1 MSSVAFPHSNCRA
14 EVAVKTV
21 KRLITGSTGPN
32 GTIDTDEFAA
42 AMLQYRNTP
51 DPETKM
57 SPASVIF
64 GRPIRDLIPIM
75 PGKYIPHIT
84 WRETL
89 TAREEALKKRHVK
102 AAERWSEHTRRLPP
116 LAVGNH
122 VRIQNQ
128 IGPHPGRWDKT
139 GQVVEVRQHDQYV
152 VRVDGS
158 GRVTLRNR
166 QFLRRFF
173 PATGERPTPRLL
185 TDDLEFRSHS
195 IPDAP
200 SHRTCGR

>member
-21 KRLITGSTGPN
+21 KRMIVGNTGAN
-32 GTIDTDEFAA
+32 GSIDTDEFAA

-64 GRPIRDLIPIM
+64 GRPIRDLIPITR
-75 PGKYIPHIT
+75 GKYLPHPT
-84 WRETL
+84 WQETL
-89 TAREEALKKRHVK
+89 AAREEALRNRHMK
-102 AAERWSEHTRRLPP
+102 AAERWGEHTRRLPP
-116 LAVGNH
+116 PAVGNH

-128 IGPHPGRWDKT
+128 TGPNPRRWDKT

-166 QFLRRFF
+166 QFLRHFI
-173 PATGERPTPRLL
+173 PAMGERPRPR
-185 TDDLEFRSHS
+185 TSAS
-195 IPDAP
+195 A
-200 SHRTCGR
+200 